1 MYSLSDY
8 LWMIADGA
16 RASAYAAA
24 LRACVR
30 PGNRVLEAG
39 TGFGFFAVLAAQ
51 AGAAHVD
58 AVDINPAIHLG
69 PRVAAANGCA
79 DRITFHH
86 RDISTVALA
95 NPADVLLID
104 VRGPTPFGS
113 RSLETVI
120 GTRDRLLARGGRI
133 IARADRVFVAPAR
146 TPDVF
151 RREVHAAHGREGID
165 LAPVERVIFDTP
177 VRCAIAA
184 DDVLA
189 DGECWTTI
197 DYQTIGTTGASG
209 PVTWVFNRAN
219 TVDGLAVWFEADLA
233 DDISFSTRPGGSVS
247 AYRQMFIPFRD
258 AVAVEAGDRLHVDLA
273 AHQVRE
279 NYLWSWRGWR
289 TPAGSSDRQLVTDQN
304 SLAEIVLDPSALL
317 NTSPDAVPSL
327 GPRGAALSE
336 LLLRI
341 DGKRTVEA
349 LAAGLLEDQ
358 PGVFASRDAAREFV
372 AAWIGRLDR
381 TERGSD

>member
-30 PGNRVLEAG
+30 PGDRVLEVG
-39 TGFGFFAVLAAQ
+39 TGFGFFAVIAAQ
-51 AGAAHVD
+51 SGAAHVE
-58 AVDINPAIHLG
+58 AVDTNPAIHLG
-69 PRVAAANGCA
+69 SRVAAANGCA

-86 RDISTVALA
+86 RDISTVTLA
-95 NPADVLLID
+95 EPADVLLID
-104 VRGPTPFGS
+104 VRGPTPFGV

-146 TPDVF
+146 TPAAV

-177 VRCAIAA
+177 VRCPVAA
-184 DDVLA
+184 EDVLA
-189 DGECWTTI
+189 DGECWTTL
-197 DYQTIGTTGASG
+197 DYGTIGSTGASG
-209 PVTWVFNRAN
+209 PVRWAFDRAT

-233 DDISFSTRPGGSVS
+233 DGVSFSTRPGGSVS

-258 AVAVEAGDRLHVDLA
+258 TVAIDAGDRLHVDLS

-279 NYLWSWRGWR
+279 SYLWSWRGCR
-289 TPAGSSDRQLVTDQN
+289 IPAGSSDRQLVVDQN

-317 NTSPDAVPSL
+317 HTSPDAVPSL
-327 GPRGAALSE
+327 GPRGAALSD

-341 DGKRTVEA
+341 DGKRTIEA

-358 PGVFASRDAAREFV
+358 PGAFASRDSAREFV

-381 TERGSD
+381 TERGND